1 MTIEADLRAAV
12 SRADADSRLLHDI
25 VHGDAD
31 TTVTTEGGPVKTV
44 AKAIGDVEASVADTA
59 ATVIA
64 GVTAAEAARDAAIAA
79 RDVAQT
85 SVGTVAV
92 SAADTTPGKLSLKLT
107 PGRGLET
114 AIEAAGADER
124 LALAVTPQV
133 NAGALLALAEAF
145 I

>member
-1 MTIEADLRAAV
+1 MTIEADLRAAAA
-12 SRADADSRLLHDI
+12 RADTDSRLLHDI
-25 VHGDAD
+25 VHGDSTA
-31 TTVTTEGGPVKTV
+31 TVVTDGGTVKSV
-44 AKAIGDVEASVADTA
+44 AKAIGDVEASVAAAA
-59 ATVIA
+59 ATVTA

-79 RDVAQT
+79 RDVAQA

-92 SAADTTPGKLSLKLT
+92 SSADTTPDKLSIKLT

-133 NAGALLALAEAF
+133 NAGALLALARDF

>member
-1 MTIEADLRAAV
+1 MTIEADLRAAAA
-12 SRADADSRLLHDI
+12 RADTDSRLLHDI
-25 VHGDAD
+25 VHGDSTA
-31 TTVTTEGGPVKTV
+31 TVVTDGGTVKSV
-44 AKAIGDVEASVADTA
+44 AKAIGDVEASVAAAA
-59 ATVIA
+59 ATVTA

-92 SAADTTPGKLSLKLT
+92 SAADTTPDKLSIKLT

-133 NAGALLALAEAF
+133 NAGALLALARDF

>member
-1 MTIEADLRAAV
+1 MTIEADLRAAAA
-12 SRADADSRLLHDI
+12 RADTDSRLLHDI
-25 VHGDAD
+25 VHGDSTA
-31 TTVTTEGGPVKTV
+31 TVVTDGGTVKSV
-44 AKAIGDVEASVADTA
+44 AKAIGDVEASVAAAA
-59 ATVIA
+59 ATVTA

-92 SAADTTPGKLSLKLT
+92 SAADTTPDKLSIKLT

-114 AIEAAGADER
+114 AIEDAGADER

-133 NAGALLALAEAF
+133 NAGALLALVEAF

>member
-1 MTIEADLRAAV
+1 MTIEADLRAAAA
-12 SRADADSRLLHDI
+12 RADTDSRLLHDI
-25 VHGDAD
+25 VHGDSTA
-31 TTVTTEGGPVKTV
+31 TVVTDGGTVKSV
-44 AKAIGDVEASVADTA
+44 AKAIGDVEASVADAA
-59 ATVIA
+59 ATVTA

-92 SAADTTPGKLSLKLT
+92 SAADTTPDKLSIKLT

-114 AIEAAGADER
+114 AIEAAGGDER

-133 NAGALLALAEAF
+133 NAGALLALARDF